1 MIELSL
7 KPPMVRVGLEAV
19 DRLGLFRALVG
30 DLAARESFGNRQ
42 AVFDAV
48 VHREG
53 QRSTAVGEGLA
64 FPHALTD
71 QAPGMLLA
79 AARLARPIEFEA
91 PDREPVD
98 LVFLVLAPPAEA
110 APFLVLLGRLARVLS
125 RRDVASDLR
134 SAPDEEAF
142 SARLAEL
149 MDAFL
154 L

>member
-1 MIELSL
+1 MATLAL
-7 KPPMVRVGLEAV
+7 QKPLVRVGLEAV
-19 DRLGLFRALVG
+19 DRLGLFRSLVG
-30 DLAARESFGNRQ
+30 DLAAREAFENQQ

-53 QRSTAVGEGLA
+53 QRSTAVGEGFAL
-64 FPHALTD
+64 PHATSEHV
-71 QAPGMLLA
+71 PGLLMA

-98 LVFLVLAPPAEA
+98 LVFLVLAPPAET
-110 APFLVLLGRLARVLS
+110 APFLVLLGRLARVLG
-125 RRDVASDLR
+125 RKDVASDLR

-142 SARLAEL
+142 AAKLQEL
-149 MDAFL
+149 IDAFL